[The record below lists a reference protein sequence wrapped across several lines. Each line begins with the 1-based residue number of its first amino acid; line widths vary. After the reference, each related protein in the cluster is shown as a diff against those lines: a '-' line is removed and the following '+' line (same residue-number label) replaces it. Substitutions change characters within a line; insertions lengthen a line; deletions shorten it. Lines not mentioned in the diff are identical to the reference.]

1 MRPTNTSDRLPHI
14 DGYQLTALLF
24 EGMRTLVYRGT
35 RLADGLTVILKM
47 LRSDRPSVDD
57 LLQLRNQYII
67 SKDLSLVGIVQPL
80 SLETYGNGFVIV
92 MADEGYISLADYAKP
107 QPLNLRKFLAIAMQ
121 LATILHDLYQQR
133 VIHKDINPSNI
144 LIDPVSQQ
152 VKITDFE
159 LATRLPHEIQTI
171 VNINVLE
178 GTLAYMAP
186 EQTGRMN
193 CGIDYR
199 SDFYALGV
207 TFFEL
212 LTGQLPCSSDDP
224 LEQIHFHLAVPAPLV
239 SDLKPELPLVI
250 GQIVAKLMAKNV
262 EERYQSAL
270 GLKHDL
276 EISLQHLRE
285 TGTIAPFA
293 IATRD
298 LSDRFLIPEKI
309 YGRSLEIQILL
320 HVFNQV
326 AQGSTQ
332 LMLVAGFSGV
342 GKTAVI
348 NEVHKP
354 IVRKRGYFIK
364 GKFDQLNRN
373 IPFSA
378 FVQAFR
384 DLIGQLLSESDT
396 QLLVWKNKILEALG
410 ENGQVVMDVIPEL
423 EKIIGSQPNVHKL
436 TGNAAQ
442 NRFNLLFQK
451 FIQVFSAPQ
460 HPLVIFLD
468 DLQWADSASLQLLQL
483 LMQETGY
490 LLILGAYRDNEI
502 SSVHPLM
509 LTVNE
514 IIKTE
519 MTVKTIILQPL
530 IQEDINQLVADTL
543 SCDRFLAQPLTEL
556 VYQKAQ
562 GNPFFTTQFLKA
574 LHEDKMIQFISGE
587 DTSQGWQCD
596 ISQIRLQSLT
606 ENVVDFMAHQLQKLP
621 PATQEVLK
629 LAACIGAEF
638 DLQTLAIIAE
648 RSPSQTATA
657 LWKALEN
664 GLIIPLN
671 QIYKFFQ
678 NELDNELDFDD
689 RDALPSIPIYRF
701 LHDRVQQAAYSLI
714 PESQKEI
721 VHLNIGRGLWERLF
735 KEERELHLFQIVN
748 HLNMGISHIHGQRER
763 EELAQLNRQAGEKA
777 KNSAAYEA
785 AMDYLN
791 TGLKLLSSQSWHTHY
806 DLSLSLHQLA
816 VEVAYILGAYAQ
828 MNSLMQVSFQ
838 NTKNHLDRVKF
849 HEIQIL
855 ALVAQNQTRAAVDYT
870 RKILPIFGVHL
881 PQKLSKLRTILG
893 FFATLYRM
901 IGKKPKDLLDLP
913 MMSNPYKLAACHL
926 FNAIGAASE
935 REMPEILP
943 FITFTGIALYLRY
956 GNIPK
961 SSMAYTIYAF
971 LLCEK
976 LNRVDAGY
984 AIGKAA
990 IALCHKTSSKA
1001 ALAPTLFLWN
1011 RFIAYRKESL
1021 RATLPLLLEAYQVSL
1036 EVGDVEYAAYS
1047 LAVYYLQDYLTGKN
1061 LGDLQREAIAARPT
1075 LQKLKQRAM
1084 SALIDVNCQAIAN
1097 LTTITDDPCQLVGRF
1112 FDETTISD
1120 RDKQLRLYTSFRKLQ
1135 IAFLFQR
1142 YPIAL
1147 EQMAIIEVMQHLVEG
1162 TFVKTLCHF
1171 YAALVRLAQ
1180 YPSLSKQ
1187 QKKIYLTKIKADLQR
1202 LTKLAKSAPMNYQH
1216 KVWLLEAEYFRVLG
1230 KSSQSADL
1238 YDRAITGA
1246 KEHKY
1251 IQEEALAN
1259 ELAARFYLDLGKD
1272 KIAQVYMTEAYYGYV
1287 RWGATAKVLDLE
1299 TQYPQLLSFVLQQ
1312 ANCSSLAAPSSTHI
1326 SSTNSQAIALTALIK
1341 ASQSISEEIQLD
1353 QLFTTILNTMIVN
1366 AGADKCILLLQAEK
1380 ELQIVA
1386 MAKSGQSPQIFTHP
1400 IPLEISEEVATT
1412 VINRVKRS
1420 FEPLVLGDARE
1431 SSQFAGDRYIE
1442 QQQPKSIFC
1451 SPIINQGQVLGVLYL
1466 ENNLIVGAF
1475 TDEHLE
1481 VLNLLCNQAAIS
1493 IKHAQIY
1500 RSLEQQVEQQSQEFA
1515 NFTSQRPNQPP
1526 RR

>member
-1 MRPTNTSDRLPHI
+1 MRQITTSTSDRFPQI
-14 DGYQLTALLF
+14 DGYQLTEPIF
-24 EGMRTLVYRGT
+24 EGARTLVYRGT
-35 RLADGLTVILKM
+35 RLVDGLTVILKM
-47 LRSDRPSVDD
+47 LRRDRPSVYD
-57 LLQLRNQYII
+57 LLQLRNQYTI
-67 SKDLSLVGIVQPL
+67 SRDLNLAGIVQPL

-92 MADEGYISLADYAKP
+92 IADEGYISLADYTKT
-107 QPLNLRKFLAIAMQ
+107 QPLNLREFLVIAIQ
-121 LATILHDLYQQR
+121 LATILNDLYQQR

-144 LIDPVSQQ
+144 LINPVSQQ

-159 LATRLPHEIQTI
+159 LATRLTHEIQTAI
-171 VNINVLE
+171 NINVLE
-178 GTLAYMAP
+178 GTLAYMSP

-199 SDFYALGV
+199 SDFYALGI

-212 LTGQLPCSSDDP
+212 LTGQLPFLSNDP
-224 LEQIHFHLAVPAPLV
+224 LEQIHFHLAVPAPLIC
-239 SDLKPELPLVI
+239 DLKPEIPLVI

-276 EISLQHLRE
+276 EISLQQLNE
-285 TGTIAPFA
+285 TGTIAPFT

-320 HVFNQV
+320 NVFNQV

-384 DLIGQLLSESDT
+384 DLISQLLSESDT
-396 QLLVWKNKILEALG
+396 QLQVWKNKILEALG
-410 ENGQVVMDVIPEL
+410 ENGQVVIEMIPEL
-423 EKIIGSQPNVHKL
+423 ERIIGNQPIVPQL

-451 FIQVFSAPQ
+451 FIQVFTDPR

-468 DLQWADSASLQLLQL
+468 DLQWADSASLQLLKL

-519 MTVKTIILQPL
+519 VTVKTIILQPL
-530 IQEDINQLVADTL
+530 IQEDINQLISDTL
-543 SCDRFLAQPLTEL
+543 SCDRLLAQPLTEL

-574 LHEDKMIQFISGE
+574 LHQDRMIQFISSE
-587 DTSQGWQCD
+587 EASQGWQCD

-621 PATQEVLK
+621 PTTQEVLK

-638 DLQTLAIIAE
+638 DLQTLAIISE
-648 RSPSQTATA
+648 RSPTETATA
-657 LWKALEN
+657 LWQALEN

-678 NELDNELDFDD
+678 HKLDFDH
-689 RDALPSIPIYRF
+689 RDELSSIPIYRF

-714 PESQKEI
+714 PESKKEI
-721 VHLNIGRGLWERLF
+721 VHLNVGRRIWERIS
-735 KEERELHLFQIVN
+735 KDERELHLFQIVN
-748 HLNMGISHIHGQRER
+748 HLNMGISHVHGQRER

-816 VEVAYILGAYAQ
+816 VEVAYILGAYSQ

-870 RKILPIFGVHL
+870 RKILPIFGVNL
-881 PQKLSKLRTILG
+881 PKKLSKLRTILG

-913 MMSNPYKLAACHL
+913 TMTNPYKLAACHL

-943 FITFTGIALYLRY
+943 FITFTGISLYLRY

-1021 RATLPLLLEAYQVSL
+1021 RTTLPLLLEAYQVSL
-1036 EVGDVEYAAYS
+1036 EVGDIEYAAYS

-1061 LGDLQREAIAARPT
+1061 LADLQRDAIAARPT

-1097 LTTITDDPCQLVGRF
+1097 LTNITDDPCQLVGRF
-1112 FDETTISD
+1112 FNETTISE
-1120 RDKQLRLYTSFRKLQ
+1120 RDKQLRLYTCFRKLQ

-1142 YPIAL
+1142 YPVAL
-1147 EQMAIIEVMQHLVEG
+1147 EQMALIEVMQELIEG

-1187 QKKIYLTKIKADLQR
+1187 QKKIYLTKINADLKR

-1216 KVWLLEAEYFRVLG
+1216 KVWLLEAEYSRVLG

-1238 YDRAITGA
+1238 YDRAIAGA

-1259 ELAARFYLDLGKD
+1259 ELAAKFYLDLGKD

-1299 TQYPQLLSFVLQQ
+1299 TQYPQLLSFLLQQ

-1366 AGADKCILLLQAEK
+1366 AGADKCILLLQAEQ

-1386 MAKSGQSPQIFTHP
+1386 MAKAGQSPQIFAHP
-1400 IPLEISEEVATT
+1400 IPLELSEEVATT
-1412 VINRVKRS
+1412 VVNRVKHS

-1451 SPIINQGQVLGVLYL
+1451 SPIIHQGEVLGVLYL

-1475 TDEHLE
+1475 TDDHVE
-1481 VLNLLCNQAAIS
+1481 VLNFLCNQAAIS

-1500 RSLEQQVEQQSQEFA
+1500 RSLEQQVEQQAQKFA
-1515 NFTSQRPNQPP
+1515 NFSSQRPNQPP